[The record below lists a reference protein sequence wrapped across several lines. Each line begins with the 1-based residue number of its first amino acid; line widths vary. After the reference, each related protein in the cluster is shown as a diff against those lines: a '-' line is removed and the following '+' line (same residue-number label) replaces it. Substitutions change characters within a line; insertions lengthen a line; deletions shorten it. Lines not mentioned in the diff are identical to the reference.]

1 MKDVNYKMWT
11 LCMVQ
16 DEDRVLMLN
25 RTHDNFK
32 GYIAPGGKLEFP
44 ESPIEG
50 AIREVK
56 EETGLIVKNLRF
68 KGIYEYVNEEA
79 NDRHII
85 LNYLTNDFSGEL
97 LSDFTEGIPEWVKIS
112 DLEHLPMQ
120 QSIRRRMPYF
130 FQDGTFEIHVV
141 WEDGEKEV
149 HIRET

>member
-68 KGIYEYVNEEA
+68 KGIYEYVNEKA